1 MEVERFLEEEVDFL
15 AFFAGG
21 VGSSELE
28 VARVF
33 DLRRIRGISSSS
45 DESSKGCFACAC
57 AFDCLVF
64 TMMLLVT
71 MARKRETKVRGQ
83 KIPSK
88 NKSATRVKQK
98 RKSMGIRFFYSN
110 D

>member
-45 DESSKGCFACAC
+45 DESSKGCFALLAC

-71 MARKRETKVRGQ
+71 MARKRETKD
-83 KIPSK
+83 SK
-88 NKSATRVKQK
+88 QEQK
-98 RKSMGIRFFYSN
+98 RKKSKAKAQKHGYSIFLFKRLN
-110 D
+110 L